1 VSEQTRQLNDKF
13 ILRFPDGMRD
23 SLKAAA
29 QAGNR
34 SLNSEILYRLS
45 TFEGS
50 TMPAELNAAS
60 KTSTLTVRLTTDM
73 RDKLDRLAERGP
85 YRISITSIIERG
97 IELAAQELETLN
109 SRGESQ

>member
-1 VSEQTRQLNDKF
+1 MSSPTAQIKLNVSFE
-13 ILRFPDGMRD
+13 LRDE
-23 SLKAAA
+23 LKAAA
-29 QAGNR
+29 RANNR
-34 SLNSEILYRLS
+34 SMNAEIIHRL
-45 TFEGS
+45 TADEGQP
-50 TMPAELNAAS
+50 MPAEDK

-97 IELAAQELETLN
+97 IELAAQELATLN